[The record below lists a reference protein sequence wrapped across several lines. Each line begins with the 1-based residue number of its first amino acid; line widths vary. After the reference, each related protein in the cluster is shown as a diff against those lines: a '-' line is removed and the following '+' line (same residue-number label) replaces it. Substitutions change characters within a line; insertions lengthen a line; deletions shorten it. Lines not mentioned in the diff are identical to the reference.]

1 MLRVSELKSAVSATA
16 SGPLIALSG
25 EADLGT
31 AAALGELLSAQV
43 KAEDTNHLT
52 LDLSQVSFMDSMA
65 VRLLIM
71 AGRLLRE
78 RGGTLVLMQP
88 QEAVAR
94 ALEMMGVDQIMTVE
108 GGAWRG
114 SA

>member
-1 MLRVSELKSAVSATA
+1 MIRMSELKSAVSATA

-43 KAEDTNHLT
+43 KSENTTSLT
-52 LDLSQVSFMDSMA
+52 LDLSQVSFIDSMA

-71 AGRLLRE
+71 AGKLLRE
-78 RGGTLVLMQP
+78 RGGTLALTQP
-88 QEAVAR
+88 REEVAR
-94 ALEMMGVDQIMTVE
+94 VLEMMGVDQIMTVR

-114 SA
+114 TA

>member
-1 MLRVSELKSAVSATA
+1 MVQMSELKSAVSATA

-43 KAEDTNHLT
+43 KDENTTFLT
-52 LDLSQVSFMDSMA
+52 LDLSQVSFIDSMA

-71 AGRLLRE
+71 AGKLLRE
-78 RGGTLVLMQP
+78 RGGTLVLIQP
-88 QEAVAR
+88 QEGVAR
-94 ALEMMGVDQIMTVE
+94 VLEMMGVDQIMTVQ
-108 GGAWRG
+108 GGAWRD

>member
-1 MLRVSELKSAVSATA
+1 MLRMSELRSAVSATE

-31 AAALGELLSAQV
+31 AATLGEVLSAQV
-43 KAEDTNHLT
+43 KAENTTHLT

-71 AGRLLRE
+71 TGRLLRE
-78 RGGTLVLMQP
+78 RGGGLILDKP
-88 QEAVAR
+88 REEVAR
-94 ALEMMGVDQIMTVE
+94 ALEMMGVDQIITVQ